1 MDYSDPGIWMSLA
14 IDFHLLLG
22 IVRGISP
29 YSTSSIFF
37 FSGGHCRSWCF
48 LWSHFPSRNPGTDCD
63 ASVASKIA
71 RAAIHMF
78 AQTQTHAWLPVDS
91 GFSTFAIFL
100 RLRRS
105 TRITQTH
112 TDHADTHGSRR
123 RTRITQTHGSR
134 RRTRRHTRIT
144 QTDTHADTHGSR
156 SHTRITQTAHAYTHG
171 SRRPHTRIT
180 QTYTDHAH
188 THGPRRRTRITHTH
202 GSRRRSTYTWMPAS
216 ELTAHVSVE
225 RLRFTEEYV
234 ITVRY

>member
-1 MDYSDPGIWMSLA
+1 VIQEFGC
-14 IDFHLLLG
+14 LLLLISTCCWVLFAG
-22 IVRGISP
+22 LVRIVRVQ
-29 YSTSSIFF
+29 FF

-123 RTRITQTHGSR
+123 RTRITQTHTDHADAHGSR
-134 RRTRRHTRIT
+134 RHT
-144 QTDTHADTHGSR
+144 DHADAHADTHGSR
-156 SHTRITQTAHAYTHG
+156 RLTHTQTHTDHAVTQG
-171 SRRPHTRIT
+171 SRRPHTHT
-180 QTYTDHAH
+180 HTDHADR
-188 THGPRRRTRITHTH
+188 THGSRRHTRITHTH
-202 GSRRRSTYTWMPAS
+202 TDHADAHGSRTHTDHAD
-216 ELTAHVSVE
+216 A
-225 RLRFTEEYV
+225 
-234 ITVRY
+234 VRTHGCRHPS